1 MKSKITVRQ
10 MTGVAIIAALVIILG
25 LLSTYMSKIFST
37 TVSFNLALIPIV
49 VGACIYGPWWGLF
62 LGLIDGVICIVDPG
76 TLATFFP
83 FLPFATIVLCLLK
96 TGIAGMVS
104 GFIYKALH
112 NKNEWVAIILASLI
126 VPMCNTGIFLGGVY
140 AFFIPLYQTW
150 TPEGANVLTYVLVLT
165 FTVNFAIEFAVAV
178 LLSPA
183 VYKIVRIGTRGKDI
197 GSVYDKPKTAND

>member
-126 VPMCNTGIFLGGVY
+126 VPICNTGIFLGGVY